1 MPFQLVSPFKP
12 AGGQPEAIAKL
23 FAGYTK
29 YPRQTLEGIT
39 GSGKTFV
46 MANLIQKVQKST
58 LVLAHNKTLAAQL
71 YTELKELFPSNRVEY
86 FISYYDYYQP
96 ESYMP
101 TSDLYIEK
109 EATVN
114 EQIEKMRLH
123 ATASLMS
130 RDDVIV
136 VASISC
142 IYGLGNPED
151 FSNMSLTLQKGKTIT
166 RPEIVRNL
174 VEMQYERNDQAL
186 EPGRFRLR
194 GEIIDVIPTYEKDIV
209 RIELAGNSIKTISEI
224 DSISAN
230 TISQLGEVRLFP
242 ARQFVVP
249 LEKQQN
255 ALDGIRAELEARL
268 PNLGPLEAERLQKRV
283 RYDLEMIKEMGYCNG
298 IENYSRHFDGR
309 EKGKPPYV
317 LLDYFPKDFFL
328 IVDESH
334 QTVPQSRAMYNGDF
348 ARKKNLVDFGFR
360 LPSAFDN
367 RPLKFDEFEKYF
379 NHVLFVSA
387 TPAEYEMKSSG
398 QIVPLII
405 RPTGLL
411 DPLVEIRPIKNQVA
425 DMISE
430 INKVTDKGER
440 ALITTLTKRMAEDLT
455 DFLAKEN
462 IKVRYMHSEI
472 ESLERIELIRQLRSG
487 EFDVLVGI
495 NLLREGLDLPEVSL
509 ICILDADKEGFL
521 RDERSLIQTIGRA
534 SRNLNG
540 KVILYADVMTKSIR
554 GAVQKTQARREAQ
567 EKFNK
572 LHGITPMPVV
582 KKVAEKKSGIKGIKH
597 MGRADIEKKMAE
609 LDAEMRKSAE
619 NLDFEKAIACRDAL
633 EELKQQQVML
643 AGQKEYKE
651 SIKGK
656 KNKK

>member
-1 MPFQLVSPFKP
+1 MKFELDSPFKP

-23 FAGYTK
+23 YEGYPK
-29 YPRQTLEGIT
+29 NKRQTLLGIT

-46 MANLIQKVQKST
+46 MANLIAKVQKPT

-71 YTELKELFPSNRVEY
+71 YTEFKELFPKNRVEY

-96 ESYMP
+96 ESYLP

-123 ATASLMS
+123 TVASLMS

-142 IYGLGNPED
+142 IYGLGNPDD
-151 FSNMSLTLQKGKTIT
+151 FSNMSV
-166 RPEIVRNL
+166 IVRTGQEL
-174 VEMQYERNDQAL
+174 SRQGLIRGLIEMQYERNDQAL
-186 EPGRFRLR
+186 EPGRFRVR
-194 GEIIDVIPTYEKDIV
+194 GDTVDVIAAYEKNIC
-209 RIELAGNSIKTISEI
+209 RIELAGSKVANISEV
-224 DSISAN
+224 DPLSAT
-230 TISQLGEVRLFP
+230 TITTLDEARLFP

-249 LEKQQN
+249 VEKQR
-255 ALDGIRAELEARL
+255 RAIGAIKEELAQHL
-268 PNLGPLEAERLQKRV
+268 PSLGPLEAQRLSQRV
-283 RYDLEMIKEMGYCNG
+283 KYDLEMMQEMGYCNG

-309 EKGKPPYV
+309 PKGKPPYV
-317 LLDYFPKDFFL
+317 LLDYFPKDFML

-334 QTVPQSRAMYNGDF
+334 QTIPQSRAMYNGDY

-360 LPSAFDN
+360 LPCAYDN

-387 TPAEYEMKSSG
+387 TPAEYELKSSG
-398 QIVPLII
+398 QVVELII

-411 DPLVEIRPIKNQVA
+411 DPLVEVRPIKNQIA
-425 DMISE
+425 DMLGE
-430 INKVTDKGER
+430 IKKTTDQKER
-440 ALITTLTKRMAEDLT
+440 VLITTLTKRMAEDLT
-455 DFLAKEN
+455 DYLAKEN

-472 ESLERIELIRQLRSG
+472 ESLERIELIRQLRAG

-495 NLLREGLDLPEVSL
+495 NLLREGLDLPEVRL

-540 KVILYADVMTKSIR
+540 RVILYADVLTKSIQ
-554 GAVQKTQARREAQ
+554 GAVKITRERRESQIA
-567 EKFNK
+567 FNK
-572 LHGITPMPVV
+572 AHKITPMPVV
-582 KKVAEKKSGIKGIKH
+582 KRVAEKKGGIKGIKH
-597 MGRADIEKKMAE
+597 MGRADIEKRIAE
-609 LDAEMRKSAE
+609 LDAGMRKSAE
-619 NLDFEKAIACRDAL
+619 ALDFENAIAFRDQLEAL
-633 EELKQQQVML
+633 KEEYALLQ
-643 AGQKEYKE
+643 GG
-651 SIKGK
+651 KGVK
-656 KNKK
+656 K